1 MPGTKS
7 DGSITIDTRLDNSG
21 FDKGSDRLKNAVR
34 SLKNQVNRTGDQIR
48 NAFQFDFGQP
58 KQSANTF
65 MKALRGV
72 SSEIDELGRTG
83 KAALE
88 GDAEALQRFQ
98 AESNAAMEKL
108 EGMKEELNEFGKT
121 EFMTPEYEKAVAGY
135 EKAEEKVKKLE
146 QALENAKHKSDDLYR
161 TFIDSEKYE
170 AANARLI
177 ELRRL
182 EGIYDTAQKNG
193 KRGIMTYL
201 DSENGGSLKG
211 TIKKAE
217 DELEKLFDK
226 FENSASYRSAQRE
239 VDKITQALEEAR
251 NKAAEMKA
259 ELEATPATFE
269 GYESTEYEKDQS
281 ALQQVIDKL
290 LAYRQLV
297 REEIGSSTAPSAE
310 WDAVQEKWQNMA
322 SLSGMIKGAFQ
333 SMASTISSG
342 ARTAGSAVLTGL
354 QHPIQLVDRALGAA
368 AAGAWRATSALA
380 NMAGTAIVNGLQR
393 IANAAR
399 QAAVNLAGMVKAGI
413 QTGLKKL
420 GTAITNLG
428 HRSKKSNNIVAMS
441 FKNMLKYGLGIRSL
455 YALFN
460 KLRNAI
466 SSGFGELAQ
475 VDKEFNFVMS
485 SFKTSVTALKN
496 SVAAAIAPIVKTLL
510 PYVTRFVDYISA
522 ALDKVGQF
530 FAALTGQSTY
540 AKVLPVWQDYAES
553 VKNTGTNAKKTA
565 AQLKKEKKAAEAAAL
580 TIAGFDDVEILKD
593 KDKDEEETEPD
604 HFIMSPISQ
613 AMSDLASKVRDYL
626 KGLWDVV
633 KQAWAQEG
641 EKVLAAMRRA
651 LGAIKSLLGDI
662 ADTFYRV
669 FTEGYGFAWLV
680 SVFQLLETIFDIIT
694 AIVTEF
700 KKAWDD
706 DDRGYN
712 YLASL
717 FTLFTTINNILR
729 DIGQAFLTAWNDG
742 GGYALC
748 ASFLEMFTNI
758 NNLLIE
764 IGESFRNAWNSGIG
778 VEICA
783 RILSIMTGINNIVGN
798 MAESIRRGWA
808 EAGNGE
814 RIWTALLNIVNTVL
828 AAVDRIVSATAEWA
842 KGLDFAPL
850 FSAFGGLLEAI
861 NPVVEI
867 ITNGLAWAWENV
879 LLPLSGWTIE
889 KGMPATLETL
899 GAALKVVSAALD
911 TLSPILT
918 PLWENIIKPFGEI
931 IGEAVVNALH
941 FLTEKLTALSD
952 WISNNQETFRT
963 MVEIIGSFVAAW
975 LIASVVSKI
984 IAGITAAALLLKAGL
999 GLLTAAFNSPVL
1011 IMGAAIAVGV
1021 LLYKNWDKI
1030 KEKAKELWKA
1040 IKDFF
1045 GKIGNAVKDAFN
1057 SALDLGKN
1065 IVDGLKKG
1073 ITDFFNDPVGWI
1085 KEHIFDAFVNG
1096 IKSVFGIAS
1105 PATEM
1110 KPFGQYIIEG
1120 LLNGI
1125 TEFFSDPLGWIQE
1138 HIFDPIVDGIKSLFG
1153 IGEGAEGSSVLF
1165 DLGVSVITGLLG
1177 GVASLVGSVVAEF
1190 GKILTDI
1197 TDGVTG
1203 LTETVS
1209 ENLKA
1214 LEIPESFMQDT
1225 TDLNTL
1231 LQDMYTAVDQLGQ
1244 NSEISSGQLNTLY
1257 DAVGEAANKSTTAS
1271 DALDRMYIACQDAGI
1286 GSDQLRDACENAGV
1300 NLGTLCDELAGAEGS
1315 VDSFAGTNEAAGD
1328 EMVEAWKTYNSGITT
1343 EVNSATANAQDKA
1356 QAMSTEVQAANTD
1369 IDTDTSQKWSSIYS
1383 SIVTAFGNVYRDVN
1397 SKMDDLSRLLHRRF
1411 ESLATHLPNH
1421 FDGVGAAVATH
1432 LETLP
1437 PAVENVLNTV
1447 RMKFTEVNWT
1457 ELGANI
1463 GQGIYNGLDQKRQ
1476 ELNTLAWNSAN
1487 DMYKNAC
1494 AALGIASPSKVFA
1507 WIGEMIPAGLK
1518 KGVDQAADGAIGA
1531 VTSLAGALAG
1541 EAEDASAAIRINVLE
1556 TGVDGLDSMLS
1567 SFSDKVLSG
1576 FDQMI
1581 SAMDDIIN
1589 RTAFRIP
1596 AVATGSVTP
1605 YSARRASANDE
1616 REDLPDLL
1624 RNAILGDPG
1633 RITREDLM
1641 EILTNICRQY
1651 MNFDFYL
1658 GDEQIARHANSGNLK
1673 LDRRYRTVN
1682 R

>member
-98 AESNAAMEKL
+98 AESNAVMEKL

-121 EFMTPEYEKAVAGY
+121 EFMTPEY
-135 EKAEEKVKKLE
+135 
-146 QALENAKHKSDDLYR
+146 
-161 TFIDSEKYE
+161 
-170 AANARLI
+170 
-177 ELRRL
+177 
-182 EGIYDTAQKNG
+182 
-193 KRGIMTYL
+193 
-201 DSENGGSLKG
+201 
-211 TIKKAE
+211 KKAAGLYQKA
-217 DELEKLFDK
+217 DARVKEL
-226 FENSASYRSAQRE
+226 N
-239 VDKITQALEEAR
+239 TALEEAIKKQDNLYKSMAEDEKGSYRKAINRINELKTAAQQYYQAIANGDSETRRALMGKYGFSATISPESLIKEARKDR
-251 NKAAEMKA
+251 NNALKEMEKDKAYVAAKA
-259 ELEATPATFE
+259 EVDKLADALEKAEKEAEALKAQMEATPATFE
-269 GYESTEYEKDQS
+269 GYESTEYEKDQA

-297 REEIGSSTAPSAE
+297 REGIGSSTAPSAE

-354 QHPIQLVDRALGAA
+354 QHPIQLVDRALGTA
-368 AAGAWRATSALA
+368 AAGAWRATQALA
-380 NMAGTAIVNGLQR
+380 GMAETAIVNGLQR
-393 IANAAR
+393 IASAAR

-510 PYVTRFVDYISA
+510 PYVTQFVNYMSA

-530 FAALTGQSTY
+530 FAALTGQSEY
-540 AKVLPVWQDYAES
+540 AKVVPVWQDYAES
-553 VKNTGTNAKKTA
+553 VKNTGDNAKKSA
-565 AQLKKEKKAAEAAAL
+565 AQLKKEKKAAEEAAL

-593 KDKDEEETEPD
+593 KDKDEEEEDPD
-604 HFIMSPISQ
+604 QFAMTPVSQ
-613 AMSDLASKVRDYL
+613 AMSDLANKVKD
-626 KGLWDVV
+626 
-633 KQAWAQEG
+633 AWAKADFTEFGRMLG
-641 EKVLAAMRRA
+641 EKLKNA
-651 LGAIKSLLGDI
+651 LENIPWDAIKDI
-662 ADTFYRV
+662 LRRIAKSIATFLN
-669 FTEGYGFAWLV
+669 GF
-680 SVFQLLETIFDIIT
+680 LETPGLF
-694 AIVTEF
+694 
-700 KKAWDD
+700 
-706 DDRGYN
+706 
-712 YLASL
+712 SL
-717 FTLFTTINNILR
+717 IGKTI
-729 DIGQAFLTAWNDG
+729 A
-742 GGYALC
+742 
-748 ASFLEMFTNI
+748 E
-758 NNLLIE
+758 
-764 IGESFRNAWNSGIG
+764 
-778 VEICA
+778 
-783 RILSIMTGINNIVGN
+783 GINSAFEFLYAFIHNFHWDSLGE
-798 MAESIRRGWA
+798 AIRDMILG
-808 EAGNGE
+808 
-814 RIWTALLNIVNTVL
+814 ALLNIDWALIFQTMRELGAGIGTALQNALNDPEVWTAIFTTLANAFNSVVYGLYEFLMSIDWASLGRNFTTGLIQGLNTLDWPAIFDTASKIGLSIGEFLQGALNNPQIWTAIFQTL
-828 AAVDRIVSATAEWA
+828 ANGLNAAIYMLYEFVTAIDWANLGSNIATGLNRGIEMIDWEMLGKTLSKIINAAFDLWYNFVRKTNFHRFGEHIGTTLSNAVKEIDWTKGGASVAATINGLFDALDGFIQETDWKALGQAVIDVISGFFDEFDWGTVASILSGLASGLWDALTGAIDEVDWDELPGKIIQAIKDYFEGAHFDELAES
-842 KGLDFAPL
+842 L
-850 FSAFGGLLEAI
+850 GGLLESAI
-861 NPVVEI
+861 
-867 ITNGLAWAWENV
+867 
-879 LLPLSGWTIE
+879 
-889 KGMPATLETL
+889 
-899 GAALKVVSAALD
+899 GAVFELVPSL
-911 TLSPILT
+911 
-918 PLWENIIKPFGEI
+918 
-931 IGEAVVNALH
+931 
-941 FLTEKLTALSD
+941 LTAL
-952 WISNNQETFRT
+952 
-963 MVEIIGSFVAAW
+963 
-975 LIASVVSKI
+975 
-984 IAGITAAALLLKAGL
+984 AGL
-999 GLLTAAFNSPVL
+999 GVDIIGGIASGIGDF
-1011 IMGAAIAVGV
+1011 IKDGAAWV
-1021 LLYKNWDKI
+1021 
-1030 KEKAKELWKA
+1030 
-1040 IKDFF
+1040 
-1045 GKIGNAVKDAFN
+1045 
-1057 SALDLGKN
+1057 
-1065 IVDGLKKG
+1065 
-1073 ITDFFNDPVGWI
+1073 
-1085 KEHIFDAFVNG
+1085 KEHIFDPIVNG

-1125 TEFFSDPLGWIQE
+1125 TEFFSDPLGWVKE
-1138 HIFDPIVDGIKSLFG
+1138 HIFDPIIDGIKSLFG

-1165 DLGVSVITGLLG
+1165 DLGVSVINGLLG

-1190 GKILTDI
+1190 GKILTDVKE
-1197 TDGVTG
+1197 GFTG
-1203 LTETVS
+1203 LTETIS
-1209 ENLKA
+1209 TNLQGLKV
-1214 LEIPESFMQDT
+1214 PESFMQDT

-1231 LQDMYTAVDQLGQ
+1231 LQDMYAAVDQLGQ

-1257 DAVGEAANKSTTAS
+1257 DAVSDAATNSTTAS
-1271 DALDRMYIACQDAGI
+1271 DALDRMYIACQNAGI
-1286 GSDQLRDACENAGV
+1286 GSDQLRDACGEAGA
-1300 NLGTLCDELAGAEGS
+1300 NLDTLCNELAGAEGS

-1328 EMVEAWKTYNSGITT
+1328 EMVEAWKTYNSGVTT

-1356 QAMSTEVQAANTD
+1356 QAMSTEVQASNAD
-1369 IDTDTSQKWSSIYS
+1369 IDSDTSKKWNSIYS

-1437 PAVENVLNTV
+1437 AAVENVLNTV

-1541 EAEDASAAIRINVLE
+1541 EAEDASSAIRINVLE
-1556 TGVDGLDSMLS
+1556 TGVDGLDDVLS

-1673 LDRRYRTVN
+1673 LDRRYRAVT